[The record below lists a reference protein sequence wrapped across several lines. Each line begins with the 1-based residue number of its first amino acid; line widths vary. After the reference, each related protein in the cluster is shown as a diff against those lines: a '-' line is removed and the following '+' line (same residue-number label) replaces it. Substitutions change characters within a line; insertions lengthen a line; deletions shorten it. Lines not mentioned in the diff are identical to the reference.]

1 MVISTY
7 FCTLLIFKALKRTPF
22 YDKHVALG
30 GKMVEFGGFEM
41 PVQYPTGIITE
52 HKVVRE
58 GGVGVFD
65 VSHMG
70 EFDISGPDSLAFL
83 QHITVNDVS
92 TLAPGKAQYSALPL
106 PNGGI
111 IDDLIIYML
120 EPDHYMAVVNASTTE
135 KDWAHFSE
143 QAKSF
148 NVTLRNDSDKTAL
161 LAIQGAHSIDT
172 LQKLTEVDLLAIPY
186 YNYVRGTLAGVEMII
201 SRTGYT
207 GELGIEI
214 YFPADAPTASKVWDA
229 IFEAGKEFAIA
240 PIGLGAR
247 DTLRLEQ
254 GYCLYGNDIDETTS
268 PLEAGL
274 GWITKLNK
282 AIPCLASEV
291 LKAQK
296 EAGVKRKLVGF
307 VLNDKGAI
315 GRHGH
320 PIVSADGTQIGVVTS
335 GNISPMTGKAI
346 GLGYVPSELS
356 KEGTEIL
363 IEVRAGKRATAII
376 TKPPF
381 VPPHTKG

>member
-1 MVISTY
+1 
-7 FCTLLIFKALKRTPF
+7 
-22 YDKHVALG
+22 
-30 GKMVEFGGFEM
+30 MVEFGGFEM
-41 PVQYPTGIITE
+41 PVQYPKGIIAE

-70 EFDISGPDSLAFL
+70 EFDVTGPDALAFL

-106 PNGGI
+106 PNGCI
-111 IDDLIIYML
+111 IDDLIVYML
-120 EPDHYMAVVNASTTE
+120 EPDHYMCVVNASTTE
-135 KDWAHFSE
+135 KDLAHFSE
-143 QAKSF
+143 QAKKF

-161 LAIQGAHSIDT
+161 LAIQGAKSIDT
-172 LQKLTEVDLLAIPY
+172 MQKLTDVKLLDIPY
-186 YNYVRGTLAGVEMII
+186 YNYAKGKIAGVDMII

-214 YFPADAPTASKVWDA
+214 YFPAEQPTATKVWDA
-229 IFEAGKEFAIA
+229 IFEAGKEFGIE

-254 GYCLYGNDIDETTS
+254 GYCLYGNDIDETTT

-282 AIPCLASEV
+282 AIPCLATDA

-296 EAGVKRKLVGF
+296 EAGIKRKLVGF
-307 VLNDKGAI
+307 VIDEKGAI
-315 GRHGH
+315 ARHGH
-320 PIVSADGTQIGVVTS
+320 PIINDAGEKIGEVTS
-335 GNISPMTGKAI
+335 GNLSPMNGKAI
-346 GLGYVPSELS
+346 GLGYVPTELS

-363 IEVRAGKRATAII
+363 IEVRAGKRAKGVV

-381 VPPHTKG
+381 VPPHTK

>member
-1 MVISTY
+1 M
-7 FCTLLIFKALKRTPF
+7 KRTPF
-22 YDKHVALG
+22 YEKHVALG
-30 GKMVEFGGFEM
+30 AKMVEFGGFEM
-41 PVQYPTGIITE
+41 PVQYPKGIIAE
-52 HKVVRE
+52 HKIVRE

-70 EFDISGPDSLAFL
+70 EFFVSGPDALAFL
-83 QHITVNDVS
+83 QYITVNDVS

-106 PNGGI
+106 PSGGI
-111 IDDLIIYML
+111 IDDLIVYMI
-120 EPDHYMAVVNASTTE
+120 EPNKYMCVVNASTTE

-143 QAKSF
+143 QSKRF
-148 NVTLRNDSDKTAL
+148 DVTLVNMSDETAL
-161 LAIQGAHSIDT
+161 LAIQGAKSIET
-172 LQKLTEVDLLAIPY
+172 MQKLTDVKLLDIPY
-186 YNYVRGTLAGVEMII
+186 YNYAVGKIAGVDAII

-214 YFPADAPTASKVWDA
+214 YIPAEHGVANKVWDA
-229 IFEAGKEFAIA
+229 IFDAGKEFGIE

-254 GYCLYGNDIDETTS
+254 GYCLYGNDIDETTT

-282 AIPCLASEV
+282 ATPCLAADA

-307 VLNDKGAI
+307 VIDEKGAI

-320 PIVSADGTQIGVVTS
+320 PIVNEAGEKIGEVTS
-335 GNISPMTGKAI
+335 GNLSPMNGKAI
-346 GLGYVPSELS
+346 GLGYVPTECS
-356 KEGTEIL
+356 KEGTEIT
-363 IEVRAGKRATAII
+363 IEVRAGKRAKALL

-381 VPPHTKG
+381 VQPHTKG

>member
-1 MVISTY
+1 
-7 FCTLLIFKALKRTPF
+7 
-22 YDKHVALG
+22 
-30 GKMVEFGGFEM
+30 MVEFGGFEM
-41 PVQYPTGIITE
+41 PVQYPKGIIAE
-52 HKVVRE
+52 HKIVRE

-70 EFDISGPDSLAFL
+70 EFDVSGPDALAFL
-83 QHITVNDVS
+83 QYITVNDVS

-111 IDDLIIYML
+111 IDDLIVYML
-120 EPDHYMAVVNASTTE
+120 EDNHYMTVVNASTTE

-143 QAKSF
+143 QAKKF
-148 NVTLRNDSDKTAL
+148 NVTLRNDSDATAL
-161 LAIQGAHSIDT
+161 LAIQGAKSIDT
-172 LQKLTEVDLLAIPY
+172 LQKLTDVKLLEIPY
-186 YNYVRGTLAGVEMII
+186 YNYAHGKLAGVDMII

-214 YFPADAPTASKVWDA
+214 YFPADAATANKVWDA
-229 IFEAGKEFAIA
+229 IFEAGKEFGIE

-254 GYCLYGNDIDETTS
+254 GYCLYGNDIDDTTT

-282 AIPCLASEV
+282 ATPCLAADA

-296 EAGVKRKLVGF
+296 EAGVKRKLIGF
-307 VLNDKGAI
+307 IIDEKGAI

-320 PIVSADGTQIGVVTS
+320 PIVTEAGEQIGVVTS
-335 GNISPMTGKAI
+335 GNISPMNGKAI
-346 GLGYVPSELS
+346 GLGYIPTDLS
-356 KEGTEIL
+356 KEGTAFL
-363 IEVRAGKRATAII
+363 IEVRAGKRANAVV

-381 VPPHTKG
+381 VQPHTKG

>member
-1 MVISTY
+1 M
-7 FCTLLIFKALKRTPF
+7 KRTPF
-22 YDKHVALG
+22 YEKHVALG
-30 GKMVEFGGFEM
+30 AKMVEFGGFEM
-41 PVQYPTGIITE
+41 PVQYPKGIIAE
-52 HKVVRE
+52 HKIVRE

-70 EFDISGPDSLAFL
+70 EFDVTGPDALAFL

-120 EPDHYMAVVNASTTE
+120 EPDHYMCVVNASTTE

-143 QAKSF
+143 QAKRF
-148 NVTLRNDSDKTAL
+148 NVTLRNDSNKTAL
-161 LAIQGAHSIDT
+161 LAIQGAKSIDT
-172 LQKLTEVDLLAIPY
+172 LQQLTDVKLLDIPY
-186 YNYVRGTLAGVEMII
+186 YNYVRGKLAGIDMIL

-214 YFPADAPTASKVWDA
+214 YFTADVATASKVWDA
-229 IFEAGKEFAIA
+229 IFEAGKKFGIE

-282 AIPCLASEV
+282 SIPCLAADA

-296 EAGVKRKLVGF
+296 EAGLTRKLVGF
-307 VLNDKGAI
+307 VIAEKGMI

-320 PIVSADGTQIGVVTS
+320 PIVNDAGGQIGVVTS
-335 GNISPMTGKAI
+335 GNISPMTGTAI
-346 GLGYVPSELS
+346 GLGYVPIDHS

-363 IEVRAGKRATAII
+363 IEVRPGKRAKGVI

-381 VPPHTKG
+381 VPPHTK

>member
-1 MVISTY
+1 M
-7 FCTLLIFKALKRTPF
+7 KRTPF
-22 YDKHVALG
+22 YDKHVAAG

-41 PVQYPTGIITE
+41 PVQYPKGIIAE
-52 HKVVRE
+52 HKTVRE

-70 EFDISGPDSLAFL
+70 EFDVSGPQALEFL

-111 IDDLIIYML
+111 IDDLIVYML
-120 EPDHYMAVVNASTTE
+120 EPNHYMAVVNASTTE

-143 QAKSF
+143 QAKNF
-148 NVTLRNDSDKTAL
+148 DVALRNDSDKTAL
-161 LAIQGAHSIDT
+161 LAIQGAKSVDT
-172 LQKLTEVDLLAIPY
+172 LQKLTDIKLLDIPY
-186 YNYVRGTLAGVEMII
+186 YNYAKGKLAGVDMII

-214 YFPADAPTASKVWDA
+214 YFPADAATANKVWDA
-229 IFEAGKEFAIA
+229 IFEAGKEFGIE

-254 GYCLYGNDIDETTS
+254 GYCLYGNDIDETTN

-274 GWITKLNK
+274 GWITKLAK
-282 AIPCLASEV
+282 ATPCLAADA
-291 LKAQK
+291 LKAVK
-296 EAGVKRKLVGF
+296 EAGVKRKLIGF
-307 VLNDKGAI
+307 VIDEKGAI

-320 PIVSADGTQIGVVTS
+320 PIITEAGEAIGVVTS
-335 GNISPMTGKAI
+335 GSISPMTGKAI
-346 GLGYVPSELS
+346 GLGYVPTALS
-356 KEGTEIL
+356 KEGTELL
-363 IEVRAGKRATAII
+363 IEVRAGKRVKAIV

-381 VPPHTKG
+381 VAPHTK